1 MYENFKEILKS
12 HGLKV
17 TNQRV
22 ILLEA
27 LSKHKGEHL
36 TPEEIYEIVKE
47 DHPEIGLATVYRTI
61 QLLCQL
67 ELVEKVVLVD
77 GIVRY
82 EMTERDRGS
91 AHHHHH
97 IICLDCGNV
106 ESFEDDLLENLESAI
121 AKKTGFEVVNHEVKF
136 YGYCNKCKEKHKNK

>member
-22 ILLEA
+22 LLLEA

-47 DHPEIGLATVYRTI
+47 EHPEIGLATVYRTI

-82 EMTERDRGS
+82 EMAEREAG
-91 AHHHHH
+91 H
-97 IICLDCGNV
+97 IIITTLY
-106 ESFEDDLLENLESAI
+106 AWI
-121 AKKTGFEVVNHEVKF
+121 VVM
-136 YGYCNKCKEKHKNK
+136 

>member
-22 ILLEA
+22 LLLEA

-47 DHPEIGLATVYRTI
+47 EHPEIGLATVYRTI

-82 EMTERDRGS
+82 EMAERGRGR

-97 IICLDCGNV
+97 IICLGCGNV

-121 AKKTGFEVVNHEVKF
+121 AKKTGFEIVNHEVKF
-136 YGYCNKCKEKHKNK
+136 YGYCNKCKEKHKN

>member
-22 ILLEA
+22 LLLEA

-47 DHPEIGLATVYRTI
+47 EHPEIGLATVYRTI

-82 EMTERDRGS
+82 EMAERDRGR

-97 IICLDCGNV
+97 NICLDCGNV

-121 AKKTGFEVVNHEVKF
+121 AKKTGFEIVNHEVKF
-136 YGYCNKCKEKHKNK
+136 YGYCNKCKEKHKN

>member
-22 ILLEA
+22 VLLEA

-47 DHPEIGLATVYRTI
+47 EHPEIGLATVYRTI

-82 EMTERDRGS
+82 EMAEKDRGK

-106 ESFEDDLLENLESAI
+106 ESFEDDLLENLEGAI
-121 AKKTGFEVVNHEVKF
+121 AKKTGFEIVNHEVKF
-136 YGYCNKCKEKHKNK
+136 YGYCNKCKEKHKN

>member
-47 DHPEIGLATVYRTI
+47 EHPEIGLATVYRTI

-67 ELVEKVVLVD
+67 DLVEKVVLVD

-82 EMTERDRGS
+82 EMAEKDRGS

>member
-47 DHPEIGLATVYRTI
+47 EHPEIGLATVYRTI

>member
-22 ILLEA
+22 LLLEA

-47 DHPEIGLATVYRTI
+47 EHPEIGLATVYRTI

-82 EMTERDRGS
+82 EMAERGRGR

-121 AKKTGFEVVNHEVKF
+121 AKKTGFEIVNHEVKF
-136 YGYCNKCKEKHKNK
+136 YGYCNKCKEKHKN

>member
-22 ILLEA
+22 LLLEA

-47 DHPEIGLATVYRTI
+47 EHPEIGLATVYRTI

-67 ELVEKVVLVD
+67 GLVEKVVLVD
-77 GIVRY
+77 EIVRY
-82 EMTERDRGS
+82 EMAERGRGR

-121 AKKTGFEVVNHEVKF
+121 AKKTGFEIVNHEVKF
-136 YGYCNKCKEKHKNK
+136 YGYCNKCKEKHKN